1 MNKCLAFLLRGEKG
15 NCGASNK
22 YLLICISFIL
32 LLILTIPLVSLSK
45 DFVRFF
51 LFYSE
56 EKGGLKIEEEV
67 IKPLS
72 EKYSIEIQ
80 SFSVNE
86 LKDYD
91 LLTKFEKEL
100 KDQNNELPA
109 IIIGDKILGGEVE
122 IRRDLEGLVKTY
134 SEKGGTHWP
143 SLKPIGPEE
152 GWIPHPPTD
161 EDKKSTTIIYAAFL
175 YMPGCLHCEE
185 MKADLE
191 RWAEKIPELRI
202 RIFSLTKEDHKRLDE
217 ALSQIYQVPES
228 KRLVDHKLY
237 IGENYLW
244 GEELSNET
252 FQKLIVK
259 YKGKGA
265 SPPWEKVTK
274 EDLDKGERSII
285 ERFKRWSLSAVL
297 IAGFIDGINPCAFA
311 TIIFLVS
318 YLTFMGKKGREI
330 LIYGIVFT
338 SGVFIAYLLVGMG
351 LMAFLHQLNSFPLL
365 SKGVYLLIAFFALT
379 LGVISL
385 YDYILFRRGQ
395 VAKWKLQLPM
405 SLKKR
410 IHEIIREQS
419 RFKGGLLATF
429 GAGFIIAVCT
439 VICTG
444 QVYLPTIGFVMGIPD
459 LRKNAI
465 FNLILYNIMYI
476 VPLVGVFVLTFFGV
490 TSEKVAL
497 VTKKQTGTVKLL
509 TAILFLALAGL
520 LFLLH

>member
-1 MNKCLAFLLRGEKG
+1 MKKFWFLG
-15 NCGASNK
+15 
-22 YLLICISFIL
+22 IVVVL
-32 LLILTIPLVSLSK
+32 LLIPLISFSK
-45 DFVRFF
+45 DPVRIF

-56 EKGGLKIEEEV
+56 QKGGLKVEEEI

-72 EKYSIEIQ
+72 QEYPIEVQ
-80 SFSVNE
+80 SFSVNQ
-86 LKDYD
+86 LKNYD

-100 KDQNNELPA
+100 KDPDNELPV

-122 IRRDLEGLVKTY
+122 IRRILESLVKTY
-134 SEKGGTHWP
+134 AEKGGTPWP

-152 GWIPHPPTD
+152 GWIPHGPTE
-161 EDKKSTTIIYAAFL
+161 EDRKSDKIIYAAFL

-185 MKADLE
+185 MKAEMKNWTSKVPD
-191 RWAEKIPELRI
+191 LRI
-202 RIFSLTKEDHKRLDE
+202 RTFSLTKEENKRLDE
-217 ALSQIYQVPES
+217 ALSQIYQIPES

-237 IGENYLW
+237 MGEDYLW
-244 GEELSNET
+244 SGDLHLES
-252 FQKLIVK
+252 FQKLVAK
-259 YKGKGA
+259 YQGKGA
-265 SPPWEKVTK
+265 PPPWEKVTK
-274 EDLDKGERSII
+274 EALEKGEKSIV
-285 ERFKRWSLSAVL
+285 ERFRRWSLSAVL
-297 IAGFIDGINPCAFA
+297 VAGFIDGINPCAFA

-318 YLTFMGKKGREI
+318 YLTFAGKKGREI
-330 LIYGIVFT
+330 LLYGIVFT

-351 LMAFLHQLNSFPLL
+351 LMTFLHQLSSFPLI
-365 SKGVYLLIAFFALT
+365 SKGVYLFIAFFALV
-379 LGVISL
+379 LGIISL

-405 SLKKR
+405 GLKKK
-410 IHEIIREQS
+410 IHEIIREQA

-444 QVYLPTIGFVMGIPD
+444 QVYLPTIGFVMGIPE

-476 VPLVGVFVLTFFGV
+476 VPLVGIFVLTFFGV
-490 TSEKVAL
+490 TSEKLAFM
-497 VTKKQTGTVKLL
+497 TKKHTGTVKLL
-509 TAILFLALAGL
+509 TAMLFLALAGL